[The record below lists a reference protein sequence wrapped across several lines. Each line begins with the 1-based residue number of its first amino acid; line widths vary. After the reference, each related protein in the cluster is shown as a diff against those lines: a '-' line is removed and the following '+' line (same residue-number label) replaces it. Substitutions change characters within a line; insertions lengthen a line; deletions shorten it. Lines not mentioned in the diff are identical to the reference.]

1 MYHTPSHCPPSWPQ
15 PPVSVHE
22 PTAAAT
28 PPGSSLGAAA
38 DKRASVPDAGAAA
51 APPPKR
57 PRLADGPGQPE
68 FGQQLRQLVAMGFA
82 EQDCRA
88 MLELTGG
95 EIDAAARL
103 LLG

>member
-1 MYHTPSHCPPSWPQ
+1 M
-15 PPVSVHE
+15 HE
-22 PTAAAT
+22 PPAAAA

-38 DKRASVPDAGAAA
+38 DKRASAPDADAAA

-57 PRLADGPGQPE
+57 PRLAAGTGRPE
-68 FGQQLRQLVAMGFA
+68 FRQQLQQLVDMGFA
-82 EQDCRA
+82 EQECRA